1 MTGFAVW
8 APRPELVRLDVDGAL
23 HEMTRD
29 RDGWW
34 RADVD
39 CRPQARYGFVLDD
52 DPTVLPDPRSARQP
66 DGVHDRSQLWDPA
79 AARWSDADWAGRR
92 IEGSVIYELHI
103 GTFTA
108 EGTCDAAIAHLDYL
122 VDLGVDFVELMPV
135 NAFNGI
141 HGWGYDGVLW
151 YAVHEPYGGPDG
163 LVRLV
168 DACHARGLGVL
179 VDAVFNHFGPSGN
192 YLPRFGP
199 YLSSVSNPWGEGVNL
214 SGPGA
219 DQVRRYILD
228 CALRWMRDFHA
239 DGLRLDA
246 VHALVDNTAVHLLEE
261 LAAETDALSLTLG
274 RPLSLIA
281 ESDLNDPRL
290 ITPRDRGGYGLTA
303 QWDDDIH
310 HAIHTAVSGERQGYY
325 ADFGSM
331 AALAATLKGGYF
343 HAGTYSSFRG
353 RRHGRPLDT
362 TQIPATRLLAYTCT
376 HDQVGNRATGD
387 RPSQNLDYGQL
398 AVKAALA
405 LGSPYTAMLFMGEEW
420 GSSRPFQFFSSH
432 TEPDLAA
439 ATAEGRKAEFA
450 DHGWDADDIPDP
462 QDPETFLR
470 SKLDWSEA
478 GAGEHARL
486 REFYRELIRL
496 RHTDPALADPWLAHL
511 EIEFDEDAR
520 WIVLHRGRIAVACNL
535 GDAEATVPAVG
546 EQLLSWGDP
555 APAAGAT
562 RMPAHSV
569 AVLRTPRQP
578 CG

>member
-8 APRPELVRLDVDGAL
+8 APLPDLVRLDVDGTL
-23 HEMTRD
+23 HPMTRD

-39 CRPQARYGFVLDD
+39 CPADARYGFVLDD

-66 DGVHDRSQLWDPA
+66 DGVHRRSQLWDPA
-79 AARWSDADWAGRR
+79 GMQWTDAGWTGRS
-92 IEGSVIYELHI
+92 IEGSVIYEMHV
-103 GTFTA
+103 GTFTP
-108 EGTCDAAIAHLDYL
+108 EGTFDAAIAHLDYL

-135 NAFNGI
+135 NAFNGT

-163 LVRLV
+163 LVRLI
-168 DACHARGLGVL
+168 DACHGRGLGVL
-179 VDAVFNHFGPSGN
+179 IDAVFNHFGPSGN

-219 DQVRRYILD
+219 DEVRRYILD

-261 LAAETDALSLTLG
+261 LAAETDALSVTLA

-331 AALAATLKGGYF
+331 AALAATLRGGYF

-362 TQIPATRLLAYTCT
+362 ALIPATRLLAYTCT

-387 RPSQNLDYGQL
+387 RPSQNLDNGQL
-398 AVKAALA
+398 AIKAALA

-432 TEPDLAA
+432 PEPELAT

-450 DHGWDADDIPDP
+450 DHGWDADDVPDP

-478 GAGEHARL
+478 GRGEHARL
-486 REFYRELIRL
+486 LEFYRGLIRL
-496 RHTDPALADPWLAHL
+496 RHTDPDLADPWLGHL
-511 EIEFDEDAR
+511 EVDVDEDDR
-520 WIVLHRGRIAVACNL
+520 WIVLRRGRVVIACNL
-535 GDAEATVPAVG
+535 GEDEASVPAAG
-546 EQLLSWGDP
+546 ESVLSWGEP
-555 APAAGAT
+555 ATGTEAT

-569 AVLRTPRQP
+569 AVLRTPR
-578 CG
+578 

>member
-8 APRPELVRLDVDGAL
+8 APLPDLVRLDVDGTL
-23 HEMTRD
+23 HPMTRD

-39 CRPQARYGFVLDD
+39 CPADARYGFVLDD

-66 DGVHDRSQLWDPA
+66 DGVHRRSQLWDPA
-79 AARWSDADWAGRR
+79 GMQWTDAGWTGRS
-92 IEGSVIYELHI
+92 IEGSVIYEMHV
-103 GTFTA
+103 GTFTP
-108 EGTCDAAIAHLDYL
+108 EGTFDAAIAHLDYL

-135 NAFNGI
+135 NAFNGT

-163 LVRLV
+163 LVRLI
-168 DACHARGLGVL
+168 DACHGRGLGVL
-179 VDAVFNHFGPSGN
+179 IDAVFNHFGPSGN

-214 SGPGA
+214 CGPGA
-219 DQVRRYILD
+219 DEVRRYILD

-261 LAAETDALSLTLG
+261 LAAETDALSVTLA

-331 AALAATLKGGYF
+331 AALAATLTGGYF

-362 TQIPATRLLAYTCT
+362 ALIPATRLLAYTCT

-398 AVKAALA
+398 AIKAALA

-432 TEPDLAA
+432 PEPELAT

-450 DHGWDADDIPDP
+450 DHGWDADDVPDP

-478 GAGEHARL
+478 GRGEHARL
-486 REFYRELIRL
+486 LEFYRGLIRL
-496 RHTDPALADPWLAHL
+496 RHTDPDLADPWLGHL
-511 EIEFDEDAR
+511 EVDVDEDDR
-520 WIVLHRGRIAVACNL
+520 WIVLRRGRVVIACNL
-535 GDAEATVPAVG
+535 GEDEASVPAAG
-546 EQLLSWGDP
+546 ESVLSWGEP
-555 APAAGAT
+555 ATGTEAT

-569 AVLRTPRQP
+569 AVLRTPR
-578 CG
+578 